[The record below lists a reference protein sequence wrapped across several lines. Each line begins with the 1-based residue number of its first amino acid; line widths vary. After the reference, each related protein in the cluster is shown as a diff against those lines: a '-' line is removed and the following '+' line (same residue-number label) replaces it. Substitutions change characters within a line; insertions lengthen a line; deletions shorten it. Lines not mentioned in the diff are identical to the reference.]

1 MAACKHDL
9 KCRARIKLMVGHKSE
24 ALDIVTVRG
33 GEKRKK
39 KRKKSCR
46 TVAFTVTYWAN
57 EYTWLSPGVQLIV
70 LQHIN
75 ETSAW

>member
-24 ALDIVTVRG
+24 ALDIVTVGG
-33 GEKRKK
+33 GEE

-57 EYTWLSPGVQLIV
+57 EYTWLPPGVQLIV

-75 ETSAW
+75 EPSAR